1 MIQSLIIRVL
11 YLSYNR
17 FNSNNFKMAIIRFF
31 LRLFSTSES
40 VNEKLFR
47 NMEEWDNSFKKGK
60 VKKGRRFH

>member
-1 MIQSLIIRVL
+1 
-11 YLSYNR
+11 
-17 FNSNNFKMAIIRFF
+17 MAIIRFF